1 MALLLFR
8 GLILERFTPRTF
20 KRRERCS
27 DTFRSACCAVGAV
40 VGRTRLAYNG
50 RWLREACGAAMAV
63 MEDVERGSAGP
74 RGAGTLAWNEAE
86 RVLFVETL
94 VLFPLALGTLRTWYL
109 VDHPEAEPYFD
120 PAMLRL
126 VAWLYTLFLL
136 RVAVIVP
143 IGLAIRGMP
152 RARRVFAH
160 GVVQTW
166 WLALAAVTWLHGPV
180 TTPLWALYPTMGL
193 VSLLLFDARIAFAG
207 FGGSL
212 VALYAAAI
220 AERFELIPYAPIFA
234 QWPEVQGRI
243 ADTWLWSNMV
253 WPGAVISATFVMFA
267 IVLRRSQW
275 QAAQLQRTTEL
286 LKRLFGR
293 YVSADV
299 MRTLLD
305 DPEAFDTAGDRR
317 EVTILMSDL
326 RGFTAL
332 AERTPPEHVLSALN
346 EYLGIMI
353 EICFK
358 HGGTVNEILGDAVMV
373 IFGAP
378 LSREGHAASA
388 VACAIEMQNAMHAV
402 NRRNAVTGFPR
413 LEMGIGLNTATV
425 IAGNIGSTRRARFG
439 VIGAGVNVA
448 SRIESYAAGGQV
460 LASQSVVDRLPGRL
474 RIDGRHEVVPKGAGG
489 PITVYEIGGI
499 GGDVHLAVERDD
511 QPFHAPPRGVR
522 LRYRIVSGKHV
533 GDRAY
538 DATVVG
544 FSTTGMDLAT
554 GGPLGVFDEV
564 QLHLVGVSSSL
575 RALAM
580 YAKVVA
586 APTAR
591 SRVVRIR
598 FTALPAEVLAYL
610 EGLSAHAP
618 EPRRAGGSTA

>member
-1 MALLLFR
+1 M
-8 GLILERFTPRTF
+8 
-20 KRRERCS
+20 
-27 DTFRSACCAVGAV
+27 V
-40 VGRTRLAYNG
+40 VRD
-50 RWLREACGAAMAV
+50 
-63 MEDVERGSAGP
+63 DVERRHAG
-74 RGAGTLAWNEAE
+74 RSGAGRALAWNEAE

-120 PAMLRL
+120 PTMLRL

-136 RVAVIVP
+136 RVALIVP
-143 IGLAIRGMP
+143 IALAVRSMP
-152 RARRVFAH
+152 RARRIVAH
-160 GVVQTW
+160 GVVHTW
-166 WLALAAVTWLHGPV
+166 WLGLAAVTYLHGPV

-193 VSLLLFDARIAFAG
+193 VSLLVFDARIAFGG
-207 FGGSL
+207 FAVSL
-212 VALYAAAI
+212 VALYGAAI
-220 AERFELIPYAPIFA
+220 AERLELVPYAPIFA
-234 QWPEVQGRI
+234 QWPEVRGRI

-253 WPGAVISATFVMFA
+253 WPGVVISATFVMFA
-267 IVLRRSQW
+267 IVLHRSQW
-275 QAAQLQRTTEL
+275 QAAELARTAEL

-293 YVSADV
+293 YVSSDV

-305 DPEAFDTAGDRR
+305 DPEAFDAAGDRR

-346 EYLGIMI
+346 AYLGVMI

-358 HGGTVNEILGDAVMV
+358 YGGTVNEILGDALMV

-378 LSREGHAASA
+378 LAREGHAASA
-388 VACAIEMQNAMHAV
+388 VACAIEMQNAMPAV
-402 NRRNAVTGFPR
+402 NRRNRATGFPR

-425 IAGNIGSTRRARFG
+425 IVGNIGSARRARFG
-439 VIGAGVNVA
+439 VIGGGVNVA

-474 RIDGRHEVVPKGAGG
+474 RIDGRHDVVPKGAGG
-489 PITVYEIGGI
+489 PITLYEIGGI
-499 GGDVHLAVERDD
+499 GGDVPLAIERDD
-511 QPFHAPPRGVR
+511 QPFRPPPCGVR
-522 LRYRIVSGKHV
+522 LRYRIVAGKHV

-544 FSTTGMDLAT
+544 LSTTGMELAT

-564 QLHLVGVSSSL
+564 QLHLVGVGASL

-586 APTAR
+586 APSAR

-598 FTALPAEVLAYL
+598 FTALPGEVRAYF
-610 EGLSAHAP
+610 EGLAAHG
-618 EPRRAGGSTA
+618 ERGRADATPG

>member
-1 MALLLFR
+1 
-8 GLILERFTPRTF
+8 
-20 KRRERCS
+20 
-27 DTFRSACCAVGAV
+27 
-40 VGRTRLAYNG
+40 
-50 RWLREACGAAMAV
+50 MAV
-63 MEDVERGSAGP
+63 MGDVERRVAGAS
-74 RGAGTLAWNEAE
+74 RTAGVLAWNEAE

-94 VLFPLALGTLRTWYL
+94 VLFPLALCTLRTWYL

-126 VAWLYTLFLL
+126 AALLYTLFLI

-143 IGLAIRGMP
+143 VGLAVRGMP

-160 GVVQTW
+160 AVVQTW
-166 WLALAAVTWLHGPV
+166 WLALAAVTYLHGPV

-193 VSLLLFDARIAFAG
+193 VSLLIFDARIAFGG
-207 FGGSL
+207 FAGSL
-212 VALYAAAI
+212 LALYGAAI
-220 AERFELIPYAPIFA
+220 AERLGLVPYAPIFA
-234 QWPEVQGRI
+234 RWPEVHGRI
-243 ADTWLWSNMV
+243 ADSWLWSNMV
-253 WPGAVISATFVMFA
+253 WPGAVISGTFVMFA
-267 IVLRRSQW
+267 LVLRRSQW
-275 QAAQLQRTTEL
+275 QAAQLERTANL

-293 YVSADV
+293 YVSSDV

-358 HGGTVNEILGDAVMV
+358 HGGTVNEILGDALMV

-378 LSREGHAASA
+378 LPREGHAASA

-402 NRRNAVTGFPR
+402 NRRNLVTGFPR

-425 IAGNIGSTRRARFG
+425 IVGNIGSARRARFG
-439 VIGAGVNVA
+439 VIGAGVNVV

-460 LASQSVVDRLPGRL
+460 LGSQSVVDRLPGRL

-499 GGDVHLAVERDD
+499 GGEPSLAIERDD
-511 QPFHAPPRGVR
+511 QPFHVPPRGVR
-522 LRYRIVSGKHV
+522 LRYRVVAGKHV
-533 GDRAY
+533 GDRAW

-544 FSTTGMDLAT
+544 LSTTGMELAT
-554 GGPLGVFDEV
+554 SGPLDVFDEL

-586 APTAR
+586 VPTAR
-591 SRVVRIR
+591 PHIVRIR
-598 FTALPAEVLAYL
+598 FTALPTEVLAYL
-610 EGLSAHAP
+610 EGLSAHAAEQP
-618 EPRRAGGSTA
+618 RAGAAPVEQAGQRAS

>member
-1 MALLLFR
+1 M
-8 GLILERFTPRTF
+8 G
-20 KRRERCS
+20 
-27 DTFRSACCAVGAV
+27 DV
-40 VGRTRLAYNG
+40 VGGRRLAYNVEG
-50 RWLREACGAAMAV
+50 LVAV
-63 MEDVERGSAGP
+63 VMDDVAKRFAGP
-74 RGAGTLAWNEAE
+74 GRGAGSARRWNEAE
-86 RVLFVETL
+86 RVLCVETL
-94 VLFPLALGTLRTWYL
+94 VLFPLALATLRTWYL
-109 VDHPEAEPYFD
+109 VDHPEAEPYLD
-120 PAMLRL
+120 PVVLRL
-126 VAWLYTLFLL
+126 VAWLHTAFLL
-136 RVAVIVP
+136 RVAAIVP
-143 IGLAIRGMP
+143 IGLAVRGMP
-152 RARRVFAH
+152 RARRLFAH
-160 GVVQTW
+160 CVAHTW
-166 WLALAAVTWLHGPV
+166 WLGLAVVTYLHGPV

-193 VSLLLFDARIAFAG
+193 VLLLVFDARIAFAG
-207 FGGSL
+207 FAGSL
-212 VALYAAAI
+212 AVLYAGAI
-220 AERFELIPYAPIFA
+220 AERLEIIPYAPIFA
-234 QWPEVQGRI
+234 QWPEVHGRI

-267 IVLRRSQW
+267 VVLRRSQW
-275 QAAQLQRTTEL
+275 QAAQLERTTEL

-299 MRTLLD
+299 MSTLLA

-332 AERTPPEHVLSALN
+332 AERTPPEDVLCALN

-353 EICFK
+353 DLCFK
-358 HGGTVNEILGDAVMV
+358 HGGTVNEIVGDALMV

-378 LSREGHAASA
+378 LPMEGHAASA

-402 NRRNAVTGFPR
+402 NRRNRVTGAPH

-425 IAGNIGSTRRARFG
+425 IVGNIGSARRARFG

-474 RIDGRHEVVPKGAGG
+474 RIDGRHDVVPKGAGG
-489 PITVYEIGGI
+489 PITIYEIGGI
-499 GGDVHLAVERDD
+499 VGEPQLAIESAD
-511 QPFHAPPRGVR
+511 QPFHPPPCRLR
-522 LRYRIVSGKHV
+522 LRYRILAGKHV

-544 FSTTGMDLAT
+544 LSTTGMELAT

-564 QLHLVGVSSSL
+564 QMHLVQVSSPL
-575 RALAM
+575 RALAV

-586 APTAR
+586 GPSAR

-598 FTALPAEVLAYL
+598 FTALPPEVLAYL
-610 EGLSAHAP
+610 EGLSARPP
-618 EPRRAGGSTA
+618 EPNDARASGG